1 MSLDSLKASLRQAE
15 GVLPTMY
22 LDSKGLVT
30 CGIGHLLVGASDAEK
45 LPWVSPAVGNRPCSS
60 SEIRAEFFR
69 VLKMQV
75 NHQARSYALQNSPRL
90 KAEDIET
97 ILDADIRAKEA
108 EVAASVPGFES
119 FPELARCALLDIA
132 FNCGVNGPT
141 GLVHG
146 FPKLMAAVKARDWAL
161 CSKLCHR
168 VPPVSEGRNA
178 FTATLFLNAWRP
190 SQPSVPQ
197 VTT

>member
-1 MSLDSLKASLRQAE
+1 MSLDALKASLRQHE
-15 GVLPTMY
+15 GQVPTMY

-45 LPWVSPAVGNRPCSS
+45 LPWYSPAVGNRPCSA
-60 SEIRAEFFR
+60 SEIRSEFFR
-69 VLKMQV
+69 VVQMQA
-75 NHQARSYALQNSPRL
+75 NHVANFYALPSSPRL
-90 KAEDIET
+90 TTEAMES

-108 EVAASVPGFES
+108 EIAAAIPGFES
-119 FPELARCALLDIA
+119 FPELAQCALLDIA

-146 FPKLMAAVKARDWAL
+146 FPKLMAAVHSRDWPL

-168 VPPVSEGRNA
+168 APPVSEGRNI
-178 FTATLFLNAWRP
+178 FTATLFLNAGMA
-190 SQPSVPQ
+190 PSVPQ